1 MQAKCKRAYE
11 KSPPGG
17 KAFEQAL
24 RGERGMPQARRRRK
38 RGRRVPSIQDVT
50 PWRPA
55 AKSDNPWSQAL
66 HGCPLPSHLSD
77 SQDLGSVLYVSPD
90 PCPILWRP
98 QASPGPCFPVSRV
111 WAVHPSLGRG
121 LVFSGS
127 LRGGRS

>member
-17 KAFEQAL
+17 KAFERAL
-24 RGERGMPQARRRRK
+24 GEREACRRP
-38 RGRRVPSIQDVT
+38 GGGGSVADGAPSIQDVT